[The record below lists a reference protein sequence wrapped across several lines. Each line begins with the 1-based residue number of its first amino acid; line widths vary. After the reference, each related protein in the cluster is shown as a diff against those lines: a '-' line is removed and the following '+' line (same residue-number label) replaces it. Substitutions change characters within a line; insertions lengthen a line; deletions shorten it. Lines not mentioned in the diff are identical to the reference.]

1 MKLTIIIPVYNE
13 KKTIVK
19 VLDLI
24 EKQIEIKKQI
34 IVVNDC
40 STDNSFELVNQYN
53 FSSDHLLLSHSHNLG
68 KGACIKTAKKYIN
81 GEIIVIQDADLEYN
95 PNDYKLLVEPIIKG
109 KSNVVYG
116 SRVLGRNRYSNKN
129 FTSLIRIF
137 VNHVLTIL
145 SNLLNN
151 QNLTDAHTCYKVC
164 TKSVFDKIELIENDF
179 AFCPEFTSKVSNL
192 NEKIYEIPIQYLGRT
207 YQEGKKIRSIDGIKA
222 ISALIKY
229 GLFRYK

>member
-19 VLDLI
+19 LLDLI
-24 EKQIEIKKQI
+24 ERQVEIKKQI

-53 FSSDHLLLSHSHNLG
+53 FSSDYLLLSHSQNLG
-68 KGACIKTAKKYIN
+68 KGACIKTAKKYVE
-81 GEIIVIQDADLEYN
+81 GEIVIIQDADLEYN
-95 PNDYKLLVEPIIKG
+95 PDDYKLLVEPIIKR

-116 SRVLGRNRYSNKN
+116 SRVLGRNRYRNKN

-151 QNLTDAHTCYKVC
+151 QSLTDAHTCYKVC
-164 TKSVFDKIELIENDF
+164 TKSVLDKIELIENDF
-179 AFCPEFTSKVSNL
+179 AFCPEFTSKVSKL
-192 NEKIYEIPIQYLGRT
+192 NEKIYEIPIQYSGRT
-207 YQEGKKIRSIDGIKA
+207 YAEGKKIRSIDGLKA

-229 GLFRYK
+229 ALFSSK

>member
-1 MKLTIIIPVYNE
+1 MKLSIIIPVYNE
-13 KKTIVK
+13 KKTILK

-24 EKQIEIKKQI
+24 EKQVELEKQI

-53 FSSDHLLLSHSHNLG
+53 FSSDYLLLNHSQNLG
-68 KGACIKTAKKYIN
+68 KGACIKTAKQYIK
-81 GEIIVIQDADLEYN
+81 GEIIIIQD
-95 PNDYKLLVEPIIKG
+95 
-109 KSNVVYG
+109 
-116 SRVLGRNRYSNKN
+116 
-129 FTSLIRIF
+129 TSLIRIF
-137 VNHVLTIL
+137 VNHMLTIL

-207 YQEGKKIRSIDGIKA
+207 YEEGKKISSIDGIKA

-229 GLFRYK
+229 ALFHSK